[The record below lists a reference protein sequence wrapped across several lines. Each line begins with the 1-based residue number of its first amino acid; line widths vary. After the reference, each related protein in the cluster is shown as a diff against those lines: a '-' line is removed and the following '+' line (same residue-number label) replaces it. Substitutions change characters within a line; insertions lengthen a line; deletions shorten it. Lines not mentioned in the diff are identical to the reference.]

1 MFRVF
6 SSPSRSVS
14 VTPFGRLW
22 CCLMFLVYRIMQ
34 KPQKDAA
41 KARGARLERE
51 AEAKPLFSSQCNA
64 SSHFTHENLLPCALD
79 GTMRI
84 AIELTSVDEGKQRKG
99 AAAALG
105 VIYFV
110 MTAPKGRAK
119 KDDTVERSS
128 ASKRKSSSKRAFEGV
143 DLKGTFSSSVWPS
156 IRKCAPNSNRD
167 VPAVKLLTVWR
178 ASIIVVAINCI
189 VNTLQVIRSFY
200 TISL

>member
-1 MFRVF
+1 
-6 SSPSRSVS
+6 
-14 VTPFGRLW
+14 
-22 CCLMFLVYRIMQ
+22 MQ

-110 MTAPKGRAK
+110 MTAPKGRK
-119 KDDTVERSS
+119 KDD
-128 ASKRKSSSKRAFEGV
+128 RKIFREQKE
-143 DLKGTFSSSVWPS
+143 
-156 IRKCAPNSNRD
+156 
-167 VPAVKLLTVWR
+167 KLIKT
-178 ASIIVVAINCI
+178 C
-189 VNTLQVIRSFY
+189 F
-200 TISL
+200 